1 MRDVCKGSRF
11 AWGSWLGQSLD
22 SMTNTDTTQTTRGYM
37 NADGSMRPSPWS
49 YCLFIIVA
57 VLPICILSSEF
68 VQAQGRPEL
77 RGISKVKV
85 DVLLANVVE
94 GNENLPSD
102 ISESRLRTIIELKLR
117 TAGLRVLS
125 AEESLADP
133 DTNPWVVLAQG
144 AMPATLRVGERLA
157 GYFVSTN
164 LTVFEYRYLA
174 ARDAV
179 LPVQLWE
186 EANLRTTPLEEAA
199 AQFEGAVAILL
210 DDFLNDWLAANP
222 RR

>member
-1 MRDVCKGSRF
+1 
-11 AWGSWLGQSLD
+11 
-22 SMTNTDTTQTTRGYM
+22 MTNTDTTQTTRGYM
-37 NADGSMRPSPWS
+37 NADRSTRPSPWS

-68 VQAQGRPEL
+68 VQAQGRKEL

-94 GNENLPSD
+94 GNEDLPSD

-125 AEESLADP
+125 EEESLADP

-144 AMPATLRVGERLA
+144 AMPATLRVGERLT

-164 LTVFEYRYLA
+164 LTVFEFRYQA

-179 LPVQLWE
+179 LPVQLWVSGGL
-186 EANLRTTPLEEAA
+186 NTIPLKR
-199 AQFEGAVAILL
+199 GASDIERVVAGLL
-210 DDFLNDWLAANP
+210 DEFLNDWLAANP
-222 RR
+222 RK